1 MKYLILGAGALGTII
16 SAYLARAGRNVSLI
30 ARGERSRWIRENGAK
45 ITGLETFSVAVPI
58 IENPKTIDRAD
69 VVILATKT
77 YDNIEAIESIRH
89 IRAESIFSIQN
100 GVLKNEQLVQ
110 VFGEACVIGSVGMIG
125 GSIENDGSANYM
137 LSNPIILGEIKGG
150 TSHRVQQIVTELKGS
165 NLLSEE
171 SSNIKSEEW
180 SKFVGW
186 LGISAV
192 AVLTRIE
199 TWKFLVD
206 PDAARIVARIVK
218 EMACLQQKLGIEL
231 KPGPPFEL
239 DLIVSATEDQ
249 AVDLLRRRG
258 FLQKETAPEFRQS
271 MLQDMDK
278 RKRIEVEETFG
289 YAIQKSQELNI
300 EMPTVEICY
309 RILSSVNR
317 LGR

>member
-1 MKYLILGAGALGTII
+1 M
-16 SAYLARAGRNVSLI
+16 
-30 ARGERSRWIRENGAK
+30 
-45 ITGLETFSVAVPI
+45 
-58 IENPKTIDRAD
+58 
-69 VVILATKT
+69 
-77 YDNIEAIESIRH
+77 
-89 IRAESIFSIQN
+89 
-100 GVLKNEQLVQ
+100 
-110 VFGEACVIGSVGMIG
+110 
-125 GSIENDGSANYM
+125 
-137 LSNPIILGEIKGG
+137 
-150 TSHRVQQIVTELKGS
+150 
-165 NLLSEE
+165 
-171 SSNIKSEEW
+171 
-180 SKFVGW
+180 GW